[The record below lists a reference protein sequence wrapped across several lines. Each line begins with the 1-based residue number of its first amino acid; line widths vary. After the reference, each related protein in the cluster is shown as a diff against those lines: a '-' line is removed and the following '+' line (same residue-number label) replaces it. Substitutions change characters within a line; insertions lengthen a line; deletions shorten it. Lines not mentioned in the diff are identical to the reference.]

1 MTEGA
6 SILLI
11 EDHPTV
17 RMGLSM
23 LLSRDRHWI
32 CGEAGNRKELLTAL
46 SLLEPD
52 RPELAVLDLS
62 LGGEDG
68 LDLIDVLRS
77 RSIPVLIYSMHED
90 EGTVKRALAH
100 GALGYICKRE
110 SSAALLAA
118 VRDVLAGYRHISPLA
133 AQNLSSPPEGGAQA
147 PAAGA
152 NGLSEREQQILDLL
166 GQGDRVQEIADKLN
180 ISIRTVETH
189 CTRAI
194 EKLNLNGMKALRR
207 HAIQCQLGQTL
218 STD

>member
-32 CGEAGNRKELLTAL
+32 CGEAGNRKELTTAL

-68 LDLIDVLRS
+68 LDLIALLRS
-77 RSIPVLIYSMHED
+77 RDIPVLIYSMHED
-90 EGTVKRALAH
+90 ESTVKRALAQ
-100 GALGYICKRE
+100 GAQGYVCKRE
-110 SSAALLAA
+110 SSSALLAA
-118 VRDVLAGYRHISPLA
+118 VRAVLAGHRHVSPLA
-133 AQNLSSPPEGGAQA
+133 SQNLSGHPLANPPT
-147 PAAGA
+147 A
-152 NGLSEREQQILDLL
+152 NTSLLSDREQQILDLL
-166 GQGDRVQEIADKLN
+166 GQGDRVQEIANKLD
-180 ISIRTVETH
+180 ISVRTVETH

-194 EKLNLNGMKALRR
+194 EKLDLNGMKALRR
-207 HAIQCQLGQTL
+207 HAIQNQFGQ
-218 STD
+218 SPAVD

>member
-90 EGTVKRALAH
+90 EGTVKRALAR
-100 GALGYICKRE
+100 GAQGYVCKRE
-110 SSAALLAA
+110 SSSSLLAA
-118 VRDVLAGYRHISPLA
+118 VRDVLAGNRHISPLA
-133 AQNLSSPPEGGAQA
+133 AQNFTSPPDGGTQA
-147 PAAGA
+147 PVASA

-166 GQGDRVQEIADKLN
+166 GRGDRVQEIADKLN
-180 ISIRTVETH
+180 ISTRTVETH

-194 EKLNLNGMKALRR
+194 EKLDLNGMKALRR
-207 HAIQCQLGQTL
+207 HAIQCQLGQVK
-218 STD
+218 

>member
-1 MTEGA
+1 MIEGA

-23 LLSRDRHWI
+23 LLSRDKHWI
-32 CGEAGNRKELLTAL
+32 CGEAGNRKELMTAL
-46 SLLEPD
+46 TLLEPD
-52 RPELAVLDLS
+52 RPELALLDLS

-68 LDLIDVLRS
+68 LDMIDILRT

-90 EGTVKRALAH
+90 EGTVKRALAR
-100 GALGYICKRE
+100 GAQGYICKRE
-110 SSAALLAA
+110 PSSSLLTA
-118 VRDVLAGYRHISPLA
+118 VRDVLAGNRHISPLA
-133 AQNLSSPPEGGAQA
+133 AQNLSSLPDEAPQA
-147 PAAGA
+147 PAASA

-180 ISIRTVETH
+180 ISARTVETH

-207 HAIQCQLGQTL
+207 HAIQCQLGQIPAA
-218 STD
+218 D